1 MAAVPDG
8 AGDHMIKQ
16 LESEH
21 GSQGGFVII
30 KNENEKKAET
40 ESSNPDATIES
51 SSITQVGCT
60 YISFTILI
68 VDCTS
73 RIHIHIVHKINC

>member
-1 MAAVPDG
+1 MGAVPDS

-30 KNENEKKAET
+30 KDESEKKTET

-51 SSITQVGCT
+51 SSITQVG
-60 YISFTILI
+60 YICILFTRLFL
-68 VDCTS
+68 D
-73 RIHIHIVHKINC
+73 

>member
-1 MAAVPDG
+1 MGAVPDG

-30 KNENEKKAET
+30 KDECEKKTET
-40 ESSNPDATIES
+40 ETSNPDATIES
-51 SSITQVGCT
+51 TSITQVGYT
-60 YISFTILI
+60 YILLTRLFP
-68 VDCTS
+68 D
-73 RIHIHIVHKINC
+73 